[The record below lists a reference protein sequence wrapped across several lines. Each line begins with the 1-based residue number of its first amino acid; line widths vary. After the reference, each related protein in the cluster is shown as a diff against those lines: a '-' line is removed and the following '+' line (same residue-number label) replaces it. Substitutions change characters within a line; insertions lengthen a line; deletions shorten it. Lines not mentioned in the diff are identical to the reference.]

1 MLKLLTM
8 SGAFIYEYGDHGGL
22 VVMAD
27 DVRKTKL
34 VREPKRGGFEDAQ
47 PLLDDDQVT
56 GQKTCP

>member
-1 MLKLLTM
+1 M